1 MFPSAS
7 DAVTLRLLVLLSNS
21 WEGVAVGPEV
31 ITGGVFGRGF
41 TVTFTEPDAIPP
53 QPSLTVTVTLYTVV
67 TVTRG
72 GVYTAV
78 GPVPDTLPPVADQ
91 E

>member
-1 MFPSAS
+1 MKAIMAP
-7 DAVTLRLLVLLSNS
+7 L
-21 WEGVAVGPEV
+21 GVSRKQPY
-31 ITGGVFGRGF
+31 FFRRWF
-41 TVTFTEPDAIPP
+41 TVTFTEPDALPP
-53 QPSLTVTVTLYTVV
+53 RPSLTVTVTLYTVV

-91 E
+91 

>member
-1 MFPSAS
+1 MSPSAS
-7 DAVTLRLLVLLSNS
+7 VAVTPTLLVCASVIV
-21 WEGVAVGPEV
+21 EGEAVGPDV
-31 ITGGVFGRGF
+31 MLGDVFGRGF
-41 TVTFTEPDAIPP
+41 TVTFTNPDALPP
-53 QPSLTVTVTLYTVV
+53 LPSLTVTSTRYTVA

-78 GPVPDTLPPVADQ
+78 APDPDTLPPVADQ